1 MHSTIVYS
9 TGDSS
14 TMSETADR
22 LQGLLRDLHRARHPE
37 HEPRNRLPQL
47 QRLRRWQSAR
57 LGRSFG
63 SLREHPR
70 YRDAAEFFLSDLY
83 GAGDASWRDRDLA
96 RVLPTMLRW
105 LPTGVLGSLAD
116 ALELDLIS
124 QRCDLAMVDHL
135 PEGHIDV
142 AAYARA
148 YRASVDAA
156 QRKRQIALIGDV
168 GRELESIVRKPFILG
183 VLKLARGPARGAG
196 FGELQGFLERGF
208 SAFRA
213 MGPAHEFLGTITSGE
228 TAAMQKLLAAHPDPF
243 GFELR
248 A

>member
-1 MHSTIVYS
+1 
-9 TGDSS
+9 
-14 TMSETADR
+14 MSETADR
-22 LQGLLRDLHRARHPE
+22 LHGLLRDLHRARHPE

>member
-1 MHSTIVYS
+1 MT
-9 TGDSS
+9 D
-14 TMSETADR
+14 TADR
-22 LQGLLRDLHRARHPE
+22 LHGLLRDLHRARHPE

-47 QRLRRWQSAR
+47 PRLRRWQSAR

-70 YRDAAEFFLSDLY
+70 YGNAAEFFLSDLY
-83 GAGDASWRDRDLA
+83 SAEDVSWRDRDLA

-105 LPTGVLGSLAD
+105 LPNGVLGSLAD

-124 QRCDLAMVDHL
+124 VRCDLALVEHL
-135 PEGHIDV
+135 PAGEIDV
-142 AAYARA
+142 GAYARA
-148 YRASVDAA
+148 YRASIDAE
-156 QRKRQIALIGDV
+156 QRRRQIALIGNV
-168 GRELESIVRKPFILG
+168 GRELEAIVRKPFVLG

-196 FGELQGFLERGF
+196 FGELQTFLERGF

-213 MGPAHEFLGTITSGE
+213 MGPADEFLATITDGE
-228 TAAMQKLLAAHPDPF
+228 TTAMQRLLSAHPDPF

>member
-1 MHSTIVYS
+1 
-9 TGDSS
+9 
-14 TMSETADR
+14 MSETADR

>member
-1 MHSTIVYS
+1 
-9 TGDSS
+9 
-14 TMSETADR
+14 MSETADR

-47 QRLRRWQSAR
+47 TRLRRWQSAR

-63 SLREHPR
+63 PLREHPR

-83 GAGDASWRDRDLA
+83 GAADASWRDRDLA

-105 LPTGVLGSLAD
+105 LPNGVLGSLAD

-124 QRCDLAMVDHL
+124 VRCDLAMAEHL
-135 PEGHIDV
+135 PAGEIDV
-142 AAYARA
+142 AAYGHA
-148 YRASVDAA
+148 YRASADPDLR
-156 QRKRQIALIGDV
+156 QRQIALIGDV
-168 GRELESIVRKPFILG
+168 GRELEAIVRKPFILG

-196 FGELQGFLERGF
+196 FGELQTFLERGF

-213 MGPAHEFLGTITSGE
+213 MGPAHEFLGTITTGE
-228 TAAMQKLLAAHPDPF
+228 THAMQRLLEAHPDPF
-243 GFELR
+243 GFDLR
-248 A
+248 G

>member
-1 MHSTIVYS
+1 
-9 TGDSS
+9 
-14 TMSETADR
+14 MSETADR
-22 LQGLLRDLHRARHPE
+22 LHGLLRDLHRARHPE
-37 HEPRNRLPQL
+37 HEPRNRLPQM

-124 QRCDLAMVDHL
+124 QRCDLAMAEHL
-135 PEGHIDV
+135 PAGSIDV
-142 AAYARA
+142 AAYAQA
-148 YRASVDAA
+148 YRASADTA
-156 QRKRQIALIGDV
+156 QRTRQIALIGDV

-213 MGPAHEFLGTITSGE
+213 MGPAHEFLGTITTGE

>member
-1 MHSTIVYS
+1 
-9 TGDSS
+9 
-14 TMSETADR
+14 MSETADR
-22 LQGLLRDLHRARHPE
+22 LHGLLRDLHQARHPE

-63 SLREHPR
+63 TLREHPR

-124 QRCDLAMVDHL
+124 QRCDLAMAEHL
-135 PEGHIDV
+135 PAGHIDV
-142 AAYARA
+142 PAYAQA
-148 YRASVDAA
+148 YRASADPE
-156 QRKRQIALIGDV
+156 QRQRQIALIGEV
-168 GRELESIVRKPFILG
+168 GRELEAIVRKPFILG

-213 MGPAHEFLGTITSGE
+213 MGPAHEFLGTITQGE

>member
-1 MHSTIVYS
+1 
-9 TGDSS
+9 
-14 TMSETADR
+14 MSETADR

-57 LGRSFG
+57 IGRSFG

>member
-1 MHSTIVYS
+1 
-9 TGDSS
+9 
-14 TMSETADR
+14 MSETADR
-22 LQGLLRDLHRARHPE
+22 LHGLLRDLHRARHPE

-63 SLREHPR
+63 ALREHPR

-124 QRCDLAMVDHL
+124 QRCDLAMAEHL
-135 PEGHIDV
+135 PAGHIDV
-142 AAYARA
+142 AAYAQA
-148 YRASVDAA
+148 YRASADPE
-156 QRKRQIALIGDV
+156 QRQRQIALIGEV
-168 GRELESIVRKPFILG
+168 GRELEAIVRKPFILG

-213 MGPAHEFLGTITSGE
+213 MGPANEFLGTITAGE

>member
-1 MHSTIVYS
+1 
-9 TGDSS
+9 
-14 TMSETADR
+14 MSETADR

-213 MGPAHEFLGTITSGE
+213 MGPAHEFLGTITAGE

>member
-1 MHSTIVYS
+1 
-9 TGDSS
+9 
-14 TMSETADR
+14 MSETADR
-22 LQGLLRDLHRARHPE
+22 LHGLLRDLHQARHPE
-37 HEPRNRLPQL
+37 HEPRNLRPQL
-47 QRLRRWQSAR
+47 SRLRRWQSMR

-63 SLREHPR
+63 ALRDHPR

-105 LPTGVLGSLAD
+105 LPNGVLSSLAD

-124 QRCDLAMVDHL
+124 VRCDLAMVEHL
-135 PEGHIDV
+135 PTSGEIDV

-148 YRASVDAA
+148 YRASADAG
-156 QRKRQIALIGDV
+156 QRARQIALIGDV

-208 SAFRA
+208 SAFRG
-213 MGPAHEFLGTITSGE
+213 MGPAHEFLGTITAGE
-228 TAAMQKLLAAHPDPF
+228 TVAMQKLMAAHPDPF